1 MLGPLNFKLISYL
14 VFNAVFSIHCFPLCT
29 DRTMEYGIWAM
40 PRCELRGAELSSTE
54 DRYRG
59 GAELIQS
66 QSKLDRQCDLILLT
80 EILKLFL

>member
-1 MLGPLNFKLISYL
+1 MQYS
-14 VFNAVFSIHCFPLCT
+14 VFTVSHCALT
-29 DRTMEYGIWAM
+29 ELWNMEYGIWVM